1 MELVNQTFYF
11 IFGSLV
17 LAIGI
22 GAYRQYRLHNSTG
35 YAFFWLL
42 TLGLMAVS
50 SFSFGLATLFP
61 GWLLALANT
70 TLVFSGL
77 ALALL
82 FRSWN
87 HKQEQVI
94 APTTVYAYWIGF
106 CAFLIAFSVLRT
118 QLSFEARVIWISGIY
133 GVTLAWALLELHRLH
148 KKERSFHLPFLQTI
162 LFTQLVL
169 LAYRLYEITATDMNV
184 VNLYTEKPETAV
196 LRIASISLALL
207 VYIAIGN
214 FLYERLW
221 RQEEKK
227 ASDTETIMLSSLN
240 SLALARD
247 NETGNHIIRTQ
258 KYVRLLAER
267 LKQMG
272 HYTDILSKA
281 NIDRLYRAAPL
292 HDIGKIGIPD
302 NILYKSGPLTKEEWG
317 VMKTHTNIGEFV
329 LSSAKSQLSDVHHN
343 MVVEAAI
350 EIAGA
355 HHEQWDGGGYPHGL
369 KEQDIPL
376 AARIMSLADMYDA
389 LISERVYKRE
399 WTHQE
404 AEEEIT
410 RRSGTQFDPLVV
422 EAFKAEA
429 SEFAAIAQKY
439 KDSPSDDHFPKFDG
453 QSSEQKLQRAEDKF
467 IFLFENSPIGMAMV
481 DYVTGEFIE
490 VNPTLLAY
498 TGYTKAEFLKLSFWD
513 ITPAEYDAQEK
524 QQLEDL
530 RHSGHFGPN
539 EKEYIRKDGSRFPI
553 SISGFSLDNV
563 DGRKVVWGIIED
575 ITATKNEKQRE
586 VVRNAV
592 LEMLAKN
599 APTELVL
606 ERVVLDVERMYPGT
620 FCSLML
626 INEAGEGFQIGS
638 APHIPDYLNAALAQ
652 IKIGVGA
659 GTCGEAAATG
669 GIVVAEDLKTHP
681 NWAAYHDLVDQSG
694 FLSCWSQPI
703 LSSSGNVLGTFDS
716 YRKERYAPD
725 EEHIKT
731 IENKAN
737 LISIVIERKVLE
749 AQVQQL
755 AFYDSLTSL
764 PNRHLFMDRLQIAMI
779 ASKRSGR
786 YGALIFIDLDS
797 LKELNDEFGHHYG
810 DLLLTETAK
819 RLRDSVREVDTVARY
834 GGDEFMVIMS
844 ELGTDRAS
852 ALEQAKLLAE
862 KLLTALAI
870 PYTFPSRVGD
880 PNSTFME
887 YLATASIG
895 CKLFLD
901 ERESVQALIKQS
913 DQSMYRAKKAGGNR
927 VDMADQA

>member
-1 MELVNQTFYF
+1 MELVNQIFYF
-11 IFGSLV
+11 IFGTLV
-17 LAIGI
+17 LVICF
-22 GAYRQYRLHNSTG
+22 GAYRQYRLQNSKG
-35 YAFFWLL
+35 NAFFWLL

-50 SFSFGLATLFP
+50 SFSFGLATIFP

-70 TLVFSGL
+70 TFVFSAL

-87 HKQEQVI
+87 HPQEQVI
-94 APTTVYAYWIGF
+94 RPVMNYAFWIGF
-106 CAFLIAFSVLRT
+106 GVFLIAFSLLRSV
-118 QLSFEARVIWISGIY
+118 LSFEARVIWIAGTY
-133 GVTLAWALLELHRLH
+133 GVILIWALLELRQLH
-148 KKERSFHLPFLQTI
+148 KKERSFHLLFLQFI
-162 LFTQLVL
+162 LAAQLGL
-169 LAYRLYEITATDMNV
+169 LFYRLYMAISTDMSAA
-184 VNLYTEKPETAV
+184 NLFTEKPETAV
-196 LRIASISLALL
+196 LRIAFTSLSLL
-207 VYIAIGN
+207 IYIAIGN
-214 FLYERLW
+214 FLYERLL
-221 RQEEKK
+221 RREEKK

-302 NILYKSGPLTKEEWG
+302 HILYKAGPLTKEEWG

-329 LSSAKSQLSDVHHN
+329 LSSAKSQLGDVHHN

-350 EIAGA
+350 EIAAA

-369 KEQDIPL
+369 KEHDIPL

-422 EAFKAEA
+422 EAFKADA
-429 SEFAAIAQKY
+429 AQFAAIAQEY
-439 KDSPSDDHFPKFDG
+439 KDNPADDHFPKFDG

-467 IFLFENSPIGMAMV
+467 IFLFEHSPIGMAMV
-481 DYVTGEFIE
+481 DYLTGEFIE

-498 TGYTKAEFLKLSFWD
+498 TGYTKEEFLKLSFWD
-513 ITPAEYDAQEK
+513 ITPTEYEAQEN

-575 ITATKNEKQRE
+575 ITATKKAKQQE
-586 VVRNAV
+586 DVRNAV

-599 APTELVL
+599 APIELVF

-620 FCSLML
+620 FCSLLL
-626 INEAGEGFQIGS
+626 INEVGNGFQIGS
-638 APHIPDYLNAALAQ
+638 APHIPDYLNAAVVQLE
-652 IKIGVGA
+652 IGVGA

-669 GIVVAEDLKTHP
+669 RLIVSEDLKTHP
-681 NWAAYHDLVDQSG
+681 NWAAYQDLVDQSG

-703 LSSSGNVLGTFDS
+703 FSSSGKVLGTFAS
-716 YRKERYAPD
+716 YRKERYVPD

-737 LISIVIERKVLE
+737 LISIVIERKALE

-755 AFYDSLTSL
+755 AFYDSLTML
-764 PNRHLFMDRLQIAMI
+764 PNRYLFMDRLQIAMI
-779 ASKRSGR
+779 AGKRSNR

-834 GGDEFMVIMS
+834 GGDEFMVIVS
-844 ELGTDRAS
+844 DLGTDRAL

-862 KLLTALAI
+862 KLLTVLAI
-870 PYTFPSRVGD
+870 PYAFTSRVGD
-880 PNSTFME
+880 PNSASME

-901 ERESVQALIKQS
+901 ERESIQALIKQS

-927 VDMADQA
+927 LDMADQA

>member
-1 MELVNQTFYF
+1 MEFVNQIFYF

-17 LAIGI
+17 LAICF
-22 GAYRQYRLHNSTG
+22 GAYRQYRLQKSKGN
-35 YAFFWLL
+35 AFFWLL

-50 SFSFGLATLFP
+50 SFSFGLAIAFP

-70 TLVFSGL
+70 TFVFSGF

-87 HKQEQVI
+87 HAQESAIRPVT
-94 APTTVYAYWIGF
+94 AYAFWLSF
-106 CAFLIAFSVLRT
+106 VVFLVAFSFLMNV
-118 QLSFEARVIWISGIY
+118 LSFEARVIWISGTY
-133 GVTLAWALLELHRLH
+133 GATLIWALLELHQLY
-148 KKERSFHLPFLQTI
+148 KKERSFHLRFLQFI
-162 LFTQLVL
+162 LVVELVL
-169 LAYRLYEITATDMNV
+169 LFYRMYVVASTDMSV
-184 VNLYTEKPETAV
+184 VNLFTEKPETTA
-196 LRIASISLALL
+196 LRIASISLSLL
-207 VYIAIGN
+207 IYIAIGN

-221 RQEEKK
+221 RREERK
-227 ASDTETIMLSSLN
+227 AVDNEAIMLSSLN
-240 SLALARD
+240 ALALARD

-258 KYVRLLAER
+258 EYVRLLAER

-272 HYTDILSKA
+272 HYTNVLSEA
-281 NIDRLYRAAPL
+281 NVNHFYRAAPL
-292 HDIGKIGIPD
+292 HDIGKVGIPD
-302 NILYKSGPLTKEEWG
+302 LILHKAGPLNKEEWG
-317 VMKTHTNIGEFV
+317 IMKTHANIGKFI
-329 LSSAKSQLSDVHHN
+329 LSSAKSQLEEAHQYSVID
-343 MVVEAAI
+343 AAI

-355 HHEQWDGGGYPHGL
+355 HHEQWDGSGYPHGL
-369 KEQDIPL
+369 KEQGIPL
-376 AARIMSLADMYDA
+376 AARIMSVADMYDA

-399 WTHQE
+399 WAHQE
-404 AEEEIT
+404 AEREII
-410 RRSGTQFDPLVV
+410 RRSGTHFDPLVV

-429 SEFAAIAQKY
+429 AQFAAITQKY
-439 KDSPSDDHFPKFDG
+439 KDNPIEG
-453 QSSEQKLQRAEDKF
+453 QLPVFLGASNDQKLQRAEDKF
-467 IFLFENSPIGMAMV
+467 IFLFEHSPIGMAMV
-481 DYVTGEFIE
+481 DYLTGEFIE

-498 TGYTKAEFLKLSFWD
+498 TGYTKEEFLKLSFWD
-513 ITPAEYDAQEK
+513 ITPIEYEAQEK

-530 RHSGHFGPN
+530 RHSGYFGPN

-575 ITATKNEKQRE
+575 ITVTKKAKQQE
-586 VVRNAV
+586 DVRNAV

-599 APTELVL
+599 APTELVF

-620 FCSLML
+620 FCSLLL
-626 INEAGEGFQIGS
+626 INEAGNGFQIGS
-638 APHIPDYLNAALAQ
+638 APHIPDCINAAVAHL
-652 IKIGVGA
+652 KIGVGA

-681 NWAAYHDLVDQSG
+681 NWADYQNLVDQSG

-703 LSSSGNVLGTFDS
+703 FSSSGKLLGTFAS

-737 LISIVIERKVLE
+737 LISIVIERKALE

-755 AFYDSLTSL
+755 AFYDSLTML
-764 PNRHLFMDRLQIAMI
+764 PNRYLFMDRLQIAMI
-779 ASKRSGR
+779 ASKRSNR

-844 ELGTDRAS
+844 DLGTDRGLAM
-852 ALEQAKLLAE
+852 EKAKLLAE

-870 PYTFPSRVGD
+870 PYSFPSQLGD
-880 PNSTFME
+880 PNSALME

-901 ERESVQALIKQS
+901 ERDSIEALIKQS